1 MVAKAKM
8 ALDGLS
14 TSLQVFPETRPVF
27 SQWMSG
33 TQNPDKVKTLKH
45 LKLFQAS
52 LPLYS
57 TQRLFGV
64 INFNVTHVITSRS
77 KNWNILSFYWWAIL
91 PGLTGHKSPEQKF

>member
-1 MVAKAKM
+1 MGVLPTMVAKAKM

-91 PGLTGHKSPEQKF
+91 PG